1 MRFNL
6 TIFQSIPSNP
16 TYIQHGLIGL
26 MKWIEK
32 VRIGLEVCT
41 NSFPILHNFTMADGI
56 KIRNEKMWTFI
67 PITYKELRGSWITS
81 SVTQACTSKT
91 EEDDDIDNDNKG
103 TDQIKVRGWLKLM
116 NKMPIWY
123 STVDLFLDQIFLHF
137 RFINLCTLFSLF
149 FFMVNDVHRI

>member
-1 MRFNL
+1 
-6 TIFQSIPSNP
+6 
-16 TYIQHGLIGL
+16 
-26 MKWIEK
+26 
-32 VRIGLEVCT
+32 
-41 NSFPILHNFTMADGI
+41 MADGI

-103 TDQIKVRGWLKLM
+103 TDQIKVKDWLNLM

-123 STVDLFLDQIFLHF
+123 STVDLF
-137 RFINLCTLFSLF
+137 
-149 FFMVNDVHRI
+149 